1 MAETMDF
8 LEPIDQLKL
17 QGINRWWYDRG
28 LGRVQFSIQLPKMF
42 YFTDYR
48 YTDQQ
53 IIAYDSNQITLLKW
67 IGDKGFSN

>member
-1 MAETMDF
+1 MTVTTSF
-8 LEPIDQLKL
+8 LTQSEQTKM
-17 QGINRWWYDRG
+17 QGTNRWWYDRG
-28 LGRVQFSIQLPKMF
+28 LGRVEFSIQLPKMF